1 MNHRQIG
8 IWLGAVLVISL
19 ISRWRVYQSRADRC
33 NLDGNRIEPV
43 RRVDL
48 VRDGET
54 VQSFCC
60 IRCAGDWPDVPADA
74 YWRVHDEITG
84 EPLDASNACFVES
97 RVVTVPSRRDRIHV
111 FKNWADALG
120 HCTQYEGHRIPNPFD
135 PAAAQS
141 NDPGSPK

>member
-1 MNHRQIG
+1 MNNRQIG
-8 IWLGAVLVISL
+8 IWLSAVLVISL

-33 NLDGNRIEPV
+33 NLDGNRIEPI

-48 VRDGET
+48 LRDGKT
-54 VQSFCC
+54 LQSFCC
-60 IRCAGDWPDVPADA
+60 ITCAADWPDVPPGA

-84 EPLDASNACFVES
+84 EALDSASACFVES
-97 RVVTVPSRRDRIHV
+97 AVVTVPSRQDRIHV

-120 HCTQYEGHRIPNPFD
+120 HCKQYDGRRISNPLE

-141 NDPGSPK
+141 TETRSSR